1 MMAIAMARRM
11 QAPRV
16 IILRANFGFGFDI
29 GSSLDTGLLWREGGF
44 SKGTG
49 GFVLSLSC

>member
-1 MMAIAMARRM
+1 MARRM

-16 IILRANFGFGFDI
+16 IIFRANFGFGFDV
-29 GSSLDTGLLWREGGF
+29 GSSLDTDLLWWERDF
-44 SKGTG
+44 SQGIG